1 VQKTVS
7 VVPGATRVGSSGLEG
22 EVALAVLLPTDIVG
36 GHEHMLFEWLP
47 RAHQMGLRLTV
58 YGGANRQ
65 LVELARKVGIP
76 WRDAGYRV
84 DRRDLLRRAQWGNF
98 VRTLW
103 TAVRLPS
110 RTPVLLAPGA
120 MQIGLLHVL
129 ACRLARRRIIC
140 YVPITQ
146 SAATLRMRRPGL
158 RDWLTTR
165 LARSVSM
172 WITITDEHA
181 RRLTDFWKIRAPV
194 HVIPNRVAALSR
206 PAAPPRALL
215 RDTGPVR
222 LLFAGRLEPIQKGLD
237 WLVDALDTNESWMA
251 DLRIEFQGAG
261 PFVAHLEAFA
271 RRAAPDR
278 VKVLP
283 WGNIEEAFARADV
296 LLLASRFEGLPLVA
310 IEALWAG
317 VPVIATVESGLA
329 DVLPQGSLYPFGD
342 LAALRAAI
350 ERMRAPD
357 NREAAVV
364 HARDRLHVLLDEKR
378 YQRALAD
385 VTEDVAMVTRRA

>member
-1 VQKTVS
+1 MPSIDAPV
-7 VVPGATRVGSSGLEG
+7 
-22 EVALAVLLPTDIVG
+22 AVLLPTDIVG

-47 RAHQMGLRLTV
+47 RAREIGLRPTV
-58 YGGANRQ
+58 YGGANRE
-65 LVELARKVGIP
+65 LAELARKVGLP
-76 WRDAGYRV
+76 WRDAKYRI
-84 DRRDLLRRAQWGNF
+84 DRRDLLRLAQWGNF
-98 VRTLW
+98 IKTLW
-103 TAVRLPS
+103 TARQLP
-110 RTPVLLAPGA
+110 RGMPVLLAPGA
-120 MQIGLLHVL
+120 MQVGLLHVL
-129 ACRLARRRIIC
+129 ACRLAGRQIIC

-146 SAATLRMRRPGL
+146 SASTLRMRRPEL
-158 RDWLTTR
+158 RDWLTTQ

-181 RRLTDFWKIRAPV
+181 RRLTDFWNIRMPV

-215 RDTGPVR
+215 RDEAPLR
-222 LLFAGRLEPIQKGLD
+222 LLFAGRFEPIQKGLD
-237 WLVDALDTNESWMA
+237 WLVEVLDTNESWAA

-261 PFVAHLEAFA
+261 PFLARLKAFA
-271 RRAAPDR
+271 RRADPHR

-283 WGNIEEAFARADV
+283 WGNIEEALARADV

-350 ERMRAPD
+350 GRMRVPD

-364 HARDRLHVLLDEKR
+364 HARDRLRVLLDENR
-378 YQRALAD
+378 YQRALEGVAGG
-385 VTEDVAMVTRRA
+385 VAMLTRRS

>member
-1 VQKTVS
+1 VQKAVN
-7 VVPGATRVGSSGLEG
+7 VVPGATRVGSSGAEG
-22 EVALAVLLPTDIVG
+22 DIALAVLLPTDIVG
-36 GHEHMLFEWLP
+36 GHEHMLLEWLP
-47 RAHQMGLRLTV
+47 RARQLGLRPTL

-65 LVELARKVGIP
+65 LAELARKVGVP
-76 WRDAGYRV
+76 WRDAGYRA

-103 TAVRLPS
+103 AAVRLPY

-129 ACRLARRRIIC
+129 ACRLARRQIIC

-146 SAATLRMRRPGL
+146 SAATHRMRRPGF
-158 RDWLTTR
+158 RDWLTIH

-215 RDTGPVR
+215 RDGGLR

-237 WLVDALDTNESWMA
+237 WLVDVLDTKEPWTA

-261 PFVAHLEAFA
+261 PFFARLEAFA
-271 RRAAPDR
+271 RRAGPDR

-283 WGNIEEAFARADV
+283 WGNIEEALARADV

-329 DVLPQGSLYPFGD
+329 DVLPPGSLYPFGD
-342 LAALRAAI
+342 RAALRAAI

-357 NREAAVV
+357 HREAAVV
-364 HARDRLHVLLDEKR
+364 HARDRLHVLLDETR
-378 YQRALAD
+378 YQRALAG
-385 VTEDVAMVTRRA
+385 VTEGVAMMARRS